1 MILAAFE
8 TSCDDTGVAILD
20 EERVL
25 ANNLASQVHV
35 HGKFGGVVP
44 ELAARKH
51 LEAIPVLLDKSL
63 DEAGCSLSDVDCFA
77 ATIGP
82 GLVGSLLVGLSFAK
96 GLAIA
101 SKKCFIGVNHLLGHL
116 HAVFLAFSD
125 IKYPFV
131 VLLASGGHSEILIM
145 ESWEKYR
152 RVGKTRDD
160 AAGESFDK
168 VARMLDLGYPGGP
181 ELELLAS
188 SGNPRIPFPRPLS
201 EENNLD
207 FSFSGLKTAVLY
219 HLRQNPE
226 ESKEDIAASFQVAI
240 VESLLGKTFLAADLF
255 NISTVVIVGGVASNT
270 LLRTEASLYARK
282 KNLEVF
288 FPPKQYC
295 TDNAAMIGRAA
306 LEMLK
311 RGIFSDLSENA
322 VPYLGL
328 NESY

>member
-8 TSCDDTGVAILD
+8 TSCDDTGVAILE

-25 ANNLASQVHV
+25 SNNLASQVHV

-63 DEAGCSLSDVDCFA
+63 EEAGCSINDIDCFA
-77 ATIGP
+77 ATVGP

-101 SKKCFIGVNHLLGHL
+101 TKKRFVGVNHLLGHL
-116 HAVFLAFSD
+116 HAVFLAFPD

-131 VLLASGGHSEILIM
+131 VLLVSGGHSEILIM
-145 ESWEKYR
+145 ESWEKFF

-168 VARMLDLGYPGGP
+168 VARMLNLGYPGGP
-181 ELELLAS
+181 ALELLAS
-188 SGNPRIPFPRPLS
+188 AGNPRIPFPRPLS
-201 EENNLD
+201 EKDNLD

-219 HLRQNPE
+219 HLRQNPKE
-226 ESKEDIAASFQVAI
+226 KKEDIAASFQAAI
-240 VESLLGKTFLAADLF
+240 IESLLEKTFSAADKF
-255 NISTVVIVGGVASNT
+255 NISTVVIVGGVASNA
-270 LLRTEASLYARK
+270 LLRSEAHAYARK
-282 KNLEVF
+282 RNTKVY

-306 LEMLK
+306 FEMLN
-311 RGIFSDLSENA
+311 RNLFSDLSENA

-328 NESY
+328 NESC